1 MTKKIITCLL
11 VISLINTLSP
21 FGAIMPAYAAGKTL
35 TLEVVQGPV
44 EYKPVRNVPW
54 NVATGI
60 VDLDVDYNVH
70 VGPGGTAL
78 LHYPDGSTT
87 RLFEKTMAE
96 VAGIEDAGGT
106 RNYNV
111 RFIGQI
117 MSSPKED
124 KEKGTDFL
132 NDSPAV
138 LVRSKVEYMAELK
151 SDMSLEVVATTG
163 EVPEEIN
170 VNPGYNVSGTVKE
183 IFPQVQMF
191 TLEIDKDNMAI
202 VAFHPHTIVKTRSYD
217 GYVKYRDSGETK
229 DLGDVEDLSE
239 GEEVVVFG
247 EAPIELIKTG
257 KAEGNT
263 PEGVGSA
270 GSVTVA
276 SDGNEEIREIE
287 FCGHKLKVRVPGGV
301 HIVYILTPLITNH
314 AVLPAYLANL
324 RVGGVLV
331 SSLGKGTVLTG
342 LVTGTSSTVA
352 VIVPLGIL
360 AGILIPV
367 VASGD
372 STTTVIRPPVSKV
385 QPNS

>member
-1 MTKKIITCLL
+1 MKKKIFTCLL
-11 VISLINTLSP
+11 IISLINTLSP
-21 FGAIMPAYAAGKTL
+21 FSAISPAFAGGQSL
-35 TLEVVQGPV
+35 TMEVIEGPV
-44 EYKPVRNVPW
+44 FYKTSRDVPW
-54 NVATGI
+54 NVATGSL
-60 VDLDVDYNVH
+60 DLQVDYNIH
-70 VGPGGTAL
+70 VGTGGSAL
-78 LHYPDGSTT
+78 LHYPDGSTA
-87 RLFEKTMAE
+87 RLFEKSMVE
-96 VAGIEDAGGT
+96 VISVSDVEGT
-106 RNYNV
+106 KNYNV
-111 RFIGQI
+111 RFIGQV
-117 MSSPKED
+117 MTSPKVD
-124 KEKGTDFL
+124 KENPSVFL

-138 LVRSKVEYMAELK
+138 LVHSKVEYMAELK

>member
-124 KEKGTDFL
+124 KKKGTDFL

-151 SDMSLEVVATTG
+151 TDMSLDVTATQG
-163 EVPEEIN
+163 EVPEDISI
-170 VNPGYNVSGTVKE
+170 NPGYNVGGKIHE
-183 IFPQVQMF
+183 IFPQAQIF
-191 TLEIDKDNMAI
+191 TLDIDKDNI
-202 VAFHPHTIVKTRSYD
+202 GVVVLHPHSIIKNGYEKYKSSGKTA
-217 GYVKYRDSGETK
+217 
-229 DLGDVEDLSE
+229 DLGKVEDLTE
-239 GEEVVVFG
+239 GEDVVVFG
-247 EAPIELIKTG
+247 ESPITLQTSLEV
-257 KAEGNT
+257 NT
-263 PEGVGSA
+263 EAGAGSA
-270 GSVTVA
+270 GSVVVSSNDA
-276 SDGNEEIREIE
+276 SGKDEEIQEIQA
-287 FCGHKLKVRVPGGV
+287 GGSTIKAHIPKGK
-301 HIVYILTPLITNH
+301 HIVYITTSLVTNDH
-314 AVLPAYLANL
+314 LLPGGMGTL
-324 RVGGVLV
+324 RVGNMVAATLEKTAVITGVI
-331 SSLGKGTVLTG
+331 T
-342 LVTGTSSTVA
+342 TGTSVSTV
-352 VIVPLGIL
+352 
-360 AGILIPV
+360 LIPIGLTGIIIPLLV
-367 VASGD
+367 GD
-372 STTTVIRPPVSKV
+372 STTTTGGRTPGSPTTPI
-385 QPNS
+385 